1 MYPALISPT
10 TIMKG
15 NKMTRKHDIAARIAR
30 DYFNIQDMDAAQPVT
45 VSRRV
50 LRAALEAAFEAGQGL
65 RPDTLAIARA
75 ITTAPARN
83 ALK

>member
-1 MYPALISPT
+1 
-10 TIMKG
+10 
-15 NKMTRKHDIAARIAR
+15 MTQKLDTAARIAR

-50 LRAALEAAFEAGQGL
+50 LRAALEAAFEAGQGK

-75 ITTAPARN
+75 IAMAPAGNFR
-83 ALK
+83 KRR

>member
-1 MYPALISPT
+1 MVTDPEIPST
-10 TIMKG
+10 TMKG
-15 NKMTRKHDIAARIAR
+15 NKMTQKLDTATRIAR
-30 DYFNIQDMDAAQPVT
+30 DYFNIQDMDANQPVT
-45 VSRRV
+45 ISRRV

-75 ITTAPARN
+75 IATAPASK

>member
-1 MYPALISPT
+1 
-10 TIMKG
+10 
-15 NKMTRKHDIAARIAR
+15 MTQKLDTATRIAR
-30 DYFNIQDMDAAQPVT
+30 DYFNIQDMEANQPVT
-45 VSRRV
+45 LNRRV

-75 ITTAPARN
+75 IATASASK

>member
-1 MYPALISPT
+1 
-10 TIMKG
+10 
-15 NKMTRKHDIAARIAR
+15 MTQKLDTATRIAR
-30 DYFNIQDMDAAQPVT
+30 DYFNIQDMDANQPVT
-45 VSRRV
+45 ISRRV

-75 ITTAPARN
+75 IATAPASK

>member
-1 MYPALISPT
+1 V
-10 TIMKG
+10 KG
-15 NKMTRKHDIAARIAR
+15 NKMRQKHDIAARIAR

-65 RPDTLAIARA
+65 RPDTMAIARA
-75 ITTAPARN
+75 IASAPSIKNVQKRC
-83 ALK
+83 